1 MTDSKIDISG
11 GDNTIINNQPGAA
24 VIIGNI
30 SDSQAQQVLVPFAN
44 VLITAKDAALLE
56 IFRDDYGKLLEK
68 CIALDYSSQ
77 PIPTELHDEIYFMFD
92 EKWSSLRMEFSHP
105 KLKKLKYV

>member
-30 SDSQAQQVLVPFAN
+30 SDSQAQQVLVPFAKLSKGETVSME
-44 VLITAKDAALLE
+44 VLIKICKVLNCDIGDVIEL
-56 IFRDDYGKLLEK
+56 
-68 CIALDYSSQ
+68 
-77 PIPTELHDEIYFMFD
+77 IPKEN
-92 EKWSSLRMEFSHP
+92 
-105 KLKKLKYV
+105 